1 MSVRSRIL
9 FLAGAS
15 GTGKTT
21 IGEEIQ
27 RQRYGLLLYG
37 DKINQRAGPHYFS
50 GRRDNFCRWLLWKPE
65 FDAAENY
72 DRLFMA
78 FRQSMVE
85 RKGPPIKAGKNLI
98 IEGVLA
104 GHPTFRSVMRD
115 VLHGLFSYYCDDTDV
130 AVFWLDLP
138 IDEVLRNIEVRKRPQ
153 EHSVATIRKRNSCY
167 KVMMLGQN
175 VSRFESS
182 SACTDAALLL
192 LS

>member
-9 FLAGAS
+9 FLTGAS

-21 IGEEIQ
+21 IGRSLEH
-27 RQRYGLLLYG
+27 YGLLLFG
-37 DKINQRAGPHYFS
+37 DKIAQRAGPHYFS
-50 GRRDNFCRWLLWKPE
+50 GRQDNFCSWPLWKPE
-65 FDAAENY
+65 LDEVGKR
-72 DRLFMA
+72 DRLLMA

-115 VLHGLFSYYCDDTDV
+115 VLHGLFSYCCDDADV

-153 EHSVATIRKRNSCY
+153 EHNEVTIRKRNSCY
-167 KVMMLGQN
+167 KMMMSGQN

-182 SACTDAALLL
+182 SACTDAALLF